1 MYRRCWCGTVIDLNT
16 IEARPHRAHDTDLSI
31 AKLTNGKGIV
41 MC

>member
-1 MYRRCWCGTVIDLNT
+1 MYRRCLCGATIDLNT
-16 IEARPHRAHDTDLSI
+16 IKARPHRAHDTALSI